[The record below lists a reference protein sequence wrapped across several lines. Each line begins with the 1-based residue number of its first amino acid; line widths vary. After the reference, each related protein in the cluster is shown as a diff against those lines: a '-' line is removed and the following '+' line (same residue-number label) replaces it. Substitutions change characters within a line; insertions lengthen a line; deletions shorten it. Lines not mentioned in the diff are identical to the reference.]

1 MSSTDGT
8 GAPGPMKCWTV
19 CHNFAR
25 NWPCLW
31 ERDGA
36 CRRSYTSKRAVF
48 LYLHTHTQKLSMCTV
63 YIYNHIYI
71 YYTNICT
78 YIYIYYVD
86 IQSLHNMIHYIGF
99 RSALGKVS
107 LQSRFRVSGFGFRWS
122 KPTLQTSL
130 RITSRDVTVLHCLFA
145 HRFLRRLSAQRSPQ
159 PSEHPYLEVA

>member
-78 YIYIYYVD
+78 YIYILRRHTVITQYDTLYRV
-86 IQSLHNMIHYIGF
+86 SIGPGE
-99 RSALGKVS
+99 GKS
-107 LQSRFRVSGFGFRWS
+107 SESVSGFGFRWS

>member
-78 YIYIYYVD
+78 YIYILRRHTVITQYDTLYRV
-86 IQSLHNMIHYIGF
+86 SIGPGE
-99 RSALGKVS
+99 GKS
-107 LQSRFRVSGFGFRWS
+107 SESVSGFGFRVS
-122 KPTLQTSL
+122 LVETNSADLSPDHVSRRNSSALFVCTQVPAQTF
-130 RITSRDVTVLHCLFA
+130 RAEVA
-145 HRFLRRLSAQRSPQ
+145 SAQ
-159 PSEHPYLEVA
+159 